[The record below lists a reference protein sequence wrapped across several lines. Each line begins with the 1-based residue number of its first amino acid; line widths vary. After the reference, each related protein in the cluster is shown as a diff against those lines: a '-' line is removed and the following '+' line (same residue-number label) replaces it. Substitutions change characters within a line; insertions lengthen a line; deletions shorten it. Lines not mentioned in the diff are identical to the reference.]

1 MVRVH
6 DLKLFTVLLVL
17 SILSI
22 PAFACIV
29 YGGGVTYLNKPNVTV
44 NLSAITQSNATPG
57 ANYTYSEGAVFF
69 RSHYNDSLLISL
81 SQDQYGWIL
90 RAGVPGASPYGQ
102 PGVNWSEA
110 IWTELDW
117 LWAHKVING
126 TTPEDVSQITD
137 LLANNTGSYVY
148 YKDGNWTAIQSNCF
162 PDGNCVRCG
171 PAGAGLNATLPAYG
185 LGIPEQ
191 TDDEKVNA
199 CLAGLGLLL
208 APLFLFLRL

>member
-1 MVRVH
+1 LR
-6 DLKLFTVLLVL
+6 LFTALLILSVL
-17 SILSI
+17 SA

-44 NLSAITQSNATPG
+44 NISAITESNATEG
-57 ANYTYSEGAVFF
+57 ANYTLANGTLYY

-81 SQDQYGWIL
+81 SQDEYGWIL
-90 RAGVPGASPYGQ
+90 RAGIPGASPYEQ
-102 PGVNWSEA
+102 PSANWSAA
-110 IWTELDW
+110 IWAELDW

-137 LLANNTGSYVY
+137 LLANSSGSYIY
-148 YKDGNWTAIQSNCF
+148 YKDGNWTAIASNCL
-162 PDGNCVRCG
+162 PNGDCMRCG
-171 PAGAGLNATLPAYG
+171 PASPALNATLPAYG
-185 LGIPEQ
+185 LDIPER

-208 APLFLFLRL
+208 APLAFLLLRL

>member
-1 MVRVH
+1 LR
-6 DLKLFTVLLVL
+6 LFTALLILSVL
-17 SILSI
+17 SA

-44 NLSAITQSNATPG
+44 NLSAVTESNATEG
-57 ANYTYSEGAVFF
+57 ANYTLANGTLYY

-81 SQDQYGWIL
+81 SQDEYGWIL
-90 RAGVPGASPYGQ
+90 RAGIPGASPYEQ
-102 PGVNWSEA
+102 PDVNWSEA

-137 LLANNTGSYVY
+137 LLANSSGSYTY
-148 YKDGNWTAIQSNCF
+148 WKDGNWTAIQSNCL
-162 PDGNCVRCG
+162 PNGDCMRCG
-171 PAGAGLNATLPAYG
+171 PAGAALNATLPAYG
-185 LGIPEQ
+185 LDIPER

-208 APLFLFLRL
+208 APLAFLLLRV